1 MTIREMTEKVC
12 ACVCVCLLVVC
23 WYVTRCSYGI
33 RSCVCVCV
41 CMQEN
46 GIAIGCLL
54 VCHRMFI
61 WRKILC
67 LPENHAA
74 YGALVDKGVH
84 SAYDNLHKAY
94 PIKSSKLLRIL
105 QRLVL
110 LHIIC
115 TQTLSS
121 VHMHHTLMHAGI
133 HALTLAHTHTH
144 THCMHAHTHTHRD
157 THTHTHTRT
166 HVCAHTCMHA
176 CTHTRMLILVIVQ

>member
-1 MTIREMTEKVC
+1 MC
-12 ACVCVCLLVVC
+12 ACVCVWCVLKPTGCLLVC
-23 WYVTRCSYGI
+23 HKMFIWHKILCLCMG
-33 RSCVCVCV
+33 VCVHTRECYSNWV
-41 CMQEN
+41 
-46 GIAIGCLL
+46 CLL

-115 TQTLSS
+115 TQTLSY
-121 VHMHHTLMHAGI
+121 VHRHCTLS
-133 HALTLAHTHTH
+133 
-144 THCMHAHTHTHRD
+144 CMQAY
-157 THTHTHTRT
+157 
-166 HVCAHTCMHA
+166 MY
-176 CTHTRMLILVIVQ
+176 

>member
-1 MTIREMTEKVC
+1 M
-12 ACVCVCLLVVC
+12 C
-23 WYVTRCSYGI
+23 WCVTRCSYGI

-41 CMQEN
+41 CVCMQEN
-46 GIAIGCLL
+46 VIAIGCLL

-115 TQTLSS
+115 TQTLSY
-121 VHMHHTLMHAGI
+121 VHMHCTLSCMQAY
-133 HALTLAHTHTH
+133 THWH
-144 THCMHAHTHTHRD
+144 RHAHTHTHMHTHTLTHAY
-157 THTHTHTRT
+157 THTHT
-166 HVCAHTCMHA
+166 
-176 CTHTRMLILVIVQ
+176 CTHTHTQLFIIQWHEMCTEIFLGDVPFMHVHEQTVHSQY

>member
-1 MTIREMTEKVC
+1 MNDSKRDDRESVC
-12 ACVCVCLLVVC
+12 ACVCVCVC
-23 WYVTRCSYGI
+23 VLKPTGCSYGI

-41 CMQEN
+41 CVCMQEN
-46 GIAIGCLL
+46 VIAIGCLL

-110 LHIIC
+110 LHIIHS
-115 TQTLSS
+115 QTLSY
-121 VHMHHTLMHAGI
+121 VHMHCTNSYVHMHCTLSCLQAYMH
-133 HALTLAHTHTH
+133 
-144 THCMHAHTHTHRD
+144 
-157 THTHTHTRT
+157 
-166 HVCAHTCMHA
+166 
-176 CTHTRMLILVIVQ
+176 